1 MDTHLSLLDAPGK
14 GSDQTWQATFQPW
27 AGRGQDAAN
36 AQVAL
41 QAGLRAGPVRRA
53 PAGGGELVPEGLT
66 QQAGQGARMWLGG
79 SLLSWRRRGPARG
92 GVEVVGCSER
102 TCWSAGPPAPAGP
115 QGDRGRFLAPRA
127 SLSSTVR
134 PG

>member
-1 MDTHLSLLDAPGK
+1 M
-14 GSDQTWQATFQPW
+14 
-27 AGRGQDAAN
+27 
-36 AQVAL
+36 
-41 QAGLRAGPVRRA
+41 RRA

-66 QQAGQGARMWLGG
+66 EQAGQGARVWLGG
-79 SLLSWRRRGPARG
+79 SLLSWRRRGRLGEG
-92 GVEVVGCSER
+92 GVVGCSER